1 MIRFTVARQATF
13 AAAFTVA
20 LVPAPVIT
28 PHRRIPTRQIPE
40 LMLASATNHTR
51 QPEVN
56 NAL

>member
-28 PHRRIPTRQIPE
+28 PHRRIPPRQVPE
-40 LMLASATNHTR
+40 LMLASATNSNH

-56 NAL
+56 AA

>member
-20 LVPAPVIT
+20 LIPAPVIP
-28 PHRRIPTRQIPE
+28 PHRRIPPRQMPE
-40 LMLASATNHTR
+40 LMLASATNPTR
-51 QPEVN
+51 QSEVN